1 MRNTHLSKATWS
13 LLAASAA
20 GLLLLG
26 STVHAQAMKPAM
38 KGDLSASEQKFLR
51 TAAQG
56 GMAEVKLGQ
65 LAVEK
70 AASADVKSFGQRMV
84 DDHGKANDKLKALAS
99 AKGVTLPTDVNAEQK
114 AMDDKLAK
122 LSGAAFD
129 REYMKG
135 MLADHKKD
143 VAEFE
148 KESSR
153 AKDAEVKTFASTT
166 LPTLKEHL
174 KMAEE
179 ISAKTGGMK
188 SGSMK

>member
-1 MRNTHLSKATWS
+1 
-13 LLAASAA
+13 
-20 GLLLLG
+20 
-26 STVHAQAMKPAM
+26 M
-38 KGDLSASEQKFLR
+38 KGDLAAGDQKFLR
-51 TAAQG
+51 MAAQG

-70 AASADVKSFGQRMV
+70 AASPDVKSFGQRMV
-84 DDHGKANDKLKALAS
+84 DDHGKANERLKALAS
-99 AKGVTLPTDVNAEQK
+99 AKGVTLPTGMSPEQK

-122 LSGAAFD
+122 LSGADFD

-179 ISAKTGGMK
+179 ISAKVGGKAAK
-188 SGSMK
+188 SGRR